1 MAIINKQ
8 DLLDRLTAAV
18 GEDKN
23 DDVIA
28 LVEDLSDTID
38 DYESKVKDQT
48 DWKSKYEENDKAWR
62 NKYITR
68 FKAGVVDDEEDEP
81 DEEERPRPKT
91 FEELFTVKEK

>member
-1 MAIINKQ
+1 MAIMNKQ

-68 FKAGVVDDEEDEP
+68 FKAGVVDEEEDDP

>member
-1 MAIINKQ
+1 MAIMNKQ

-23 DDVIA
+23 DEVIA

-48 DWKSKYEENDKAWR
+48 DWKSKYEANDKAWR
-62 NKYITR
+62 DKYITR
-68 FKAGVVDDEEDEP
+68 FKAGVIEEEDTP